1 MKVLFNLRLTAMTIE
16 HQGLLDTT
24 IFINQRADK
33 HPFATTTAID
43 HCILF
48 KSFDTCQVLVRL

>member
-16 HQGLLDTT
+16 QQGLLDTT

-33 HPFATTTAID
+33 HPFATTTAVD
-43 HCILF
+43 HGILL
-48 KSFDTCQVLVRL
+48 KSFDTCQVLVHL